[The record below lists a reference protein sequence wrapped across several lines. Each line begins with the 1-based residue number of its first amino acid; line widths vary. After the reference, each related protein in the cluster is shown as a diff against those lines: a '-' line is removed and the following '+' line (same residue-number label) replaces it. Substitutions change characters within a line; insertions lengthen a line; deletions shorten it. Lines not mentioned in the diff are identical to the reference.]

1 MAWNVDLRLA
11 LGKDRM
17 KNSKDSFLG
26 RNWHKS
32 CTLDRVVHVYIGSR
46 AMLPGRAVTRLAD

>member
-1 MAWNVDLRLA
+1 MAWSVDLRLG

-26 RNWHKS
+26 WNWHKS
-32 CTLDRVVHVYIGSR
+32 CTLDRVVHVYRVSSSK
-46 AMLPGRAVTRLAD
+46 LL